1 MGGIAGSISA
11 PLGTF
16 ILESI
21 GSVLGTFS
29 TFLVEVTRS
38 LNSQDLLPSALKTAL
53 GMAVIFVVVSLY
65 YRLMY
70 PKTLL

>member
-1 MGGIAGSISA
+1 LGGIAGSISA